1 MRDKIFKKCV
11 LQKSRTSNDQKDFK
25 LLVISVTN
33 ASKQNFCIFN
43 IPKKGKGGMF
53 MEHAS
58 RRDVLEINYC
68 HTGTIGW
75 DMHCEKSVYLKS
87 GNLRDS

>member
-1 MRDKIFKKCV
+1 MPQNK
-11 LQKSRTSNDQKDFK
+11 
-25 LLVISVTN
+25 ISVF
-33 ASKQNFCIFN
+33 SIF
-43 IPKKGKGGMF
+43 PKKGKGGMF

>member
-1 MRDKIFKKCV
+1 
-11 LQKSRTSNDQKDFK
+11 
-25 LLVISVTN
+25 
-33 ASKQNFCIFN
+33 
-43 IPKKGKGGMF
+43 MF
-53 MEHAS
+53 MEHAF

>member
-1 MRDKIFKKCV
+1 
-11 LQKSRTSNDQKDFK
+11 
-25 LLVISVTN
+25 
-33 ASKQNFCIFN
+33 
-43 IPKKGKGGMF
+43 MF

-75 DMHCEKSVYLKS
+75 DMHCEKSVYLNLVISEIHNFLIRNIHKHFTIEELS
-87 GNLRDS
+87 RMYLLKNVFKNLRKTNRNLSFPAFFRM

>member
-1 MRDKIFKKCV
+1 MPQTKF
-11 LQKSRTSNDQKDFK
+11 LYFQYSQ
-25 LLVISVTN
+25 
-33 ASKQNFCIFN
+33 
-43 IPKKGKGGMF
+43 KGKGGMF

>member
-1 MRDKIFKKCV
+1 MTRRILNFW
-11 LQKSRTSNDQKDFK
+11 SF
-25 LLVISVTN
+25 SVTN

-75 DMHCEKSVYLKS
+75 DMHCEKSLYLKS